1 MWNATSA
8 TRRKPRT
15 TTSARA
21 FNTPAH
27 RAPTRRVAVVGA
39 ALADCGRVEGLTP
52 YALHAQAARR
62 ALADSGLDRSV
73 VDGFASAGLGTLAPV
88 EVAEY
93 LGLRPTWTDSTAVG
107 GATWE
112 VMAAHAADAIA
123 AGHADA
129 VLLVYGSTARAD
141 VRAGRRTAN
150 LSFGARGPLQFEVPY
165 GHTLIA
171 KYAMAARRHMH
182 EYGTTPEQ
190 LAEVAVQARANAAR
204 NPDAMHRDPIT
215 VDEVLSGP
223 VIADPFTKLHCC
235 IRSDGGCAVLLA
247 AEEYVPDT
255 AKAPVW
261 ILGTGEHLSHSTM
274 SEWEDFTVSP
284 AAVSGRLA
292 FERAGVRPEDVDL
305 AEIYDAFT
313 YMTLVTLEDLGFC
326 AKGEGGAFVEKG
338 RLLRDGEL
346 PVNTDGGGLSAC
358 HPGMRG
364 LFLLVEAVRQLRGEA
379 GERQVRKAG
388 GRLPELAVAS
398 GTGGWFCSSGTV
410 VLGTR

>member
-1 MWNATSA
+1 MTPGTPTKARTSG
-8 TRRKPRT
+8 K
-15 TTSARA
+15 
-21 FNTPAH
+21 
-27 RAPTRRVAVVGA
+27 RRVAVVGVS
-39 ALADCGRVEGLTP
+39 LSDCGRVDEATP

-62 ALADSGLDRSV
+62 ALADSGLGREV
-73 VDGFASAGLGTLAPV
+73 VDGLASAGLGTLAPV

-93 LGLRPTWTDSTAVG
+93 LGLRPTWVDSTSVG
-107 GATWE
+107 GSTWE

-123 AGHADA
+123 AGHANA

-141 VRAGRRTAN
+141 IKAGRRTSN

-182 EYGTTPEQ
+182 EYGTTLEQ
-190 LAEVAVQARANAAR
+190 LASVAVQARANAAA
-204 NPDAMHRDPIT
+204 NPEAMFRDPVT
-215 VDEVLSGP
+215 VDDVLSGP
-223 VIADPFTKLHCC
+223 MIADPFTKLHCC
-235 IRSDGGCAVLLA
+235 IRSDGGAAVLLA
-247 AEEYVPDT
+247 AEEYVRDCRT
-255 AKAPVW
+255 APVW
-261 ILGTGEHLSHSTM
+261 VLGTGEHVSHTAM
-274 SEWEDFTVSP
+274 SEWADFTVSP

-292 FERAGVRPEDVDL
+292 FSRAGVRPDEIDL

-326 AKGEGGAFVEKG
+326 EKGEGGPFVDAAKG
-338 RLLRDGEL
+338 RLLVGGEL
-346 PVNTDGGGLSAC
+346 PVNTDGGGLSAQ

-379 GERQVRKAG
+379 GERQVRKTG

-410 VLGTR
+410 VLGRG

>member
-1 MWNATSA
+1 M
-8 TRRKPRT
+8 RRP
-15 TTSARA
+15 
-21 FNTPAH
+21 
-27 RAPTRRVAVVGA
+27 VAIVGV
-39 ALADCGRVEGLTP
+39 ALSDCGRVDTATP

-73 VDGFASAGLGTLAPV
+73 VDGLASAGLGTLAPV

-93 LGLRPTWTDSTAVG
+93 LGLRPRWVDSTSVG

-123 AGHADA
+123 AGHAEA

-141 VRAGRRTAN
+141 IKAGRRTAN

-165 GHTLIA
+165 GHTLVA

-182 EYGTTPEQ
+182 QYGTTPEQ
-190 LAEVAVQARANAAR
+190 LATVAVRARENAAL
-204 NPDAMHRDPIT
+204 NPEAMFRDPIT
-215 VDEVLSGP
+215 VDDVLSGP
-223 VIADPFTKLHCC
+223 LIADPFTTLHCC
-235 IRSDGGCAVLLA
+235 LRSDGGCAVLLA
-247 AEEYVPDT
+247 AREYVPDT

-261 ILGTGEHLSHSTM
+261 VLGTGEHVSHTTM

-292 FERAGVRPEDVDL
+292 FRRAGL
-305 AEIYDAFT
+305 APADMDFAQVYDAFT

-326 AKGEGGAFVEKG
+326 AKGEGGPYVEQG
-338 RLLRDGEL
+338 TL

-379 GERQVRKAG
+379 PGRQVEGA
-388 GRLPELAVAS
+388 RLGVVS

-410 VLGTR
+410 VLGRA

>member
-1 MWNATSA
+1 MPSAAPSTHTSGG
-8 TRRKPRT
+8 R
-15 TTSARA
+15 
-21 FNTPAH
+21 
-27 RAPTRRVAVVGA
+27 RRVAVVGVT
-39 ALADCGRVEGLTP
+39 LSDCGRVDEATP

-73 VDGFASAGLGTLAPV
+73 VDGLASAGLGTLAPV

-93 LGLRPTWTDSTAVG
+93 LGLRPTWVDSTAVG

-123 AGHADA
+123 AGHANA

-141 VRAGRRTAN
+141 IKARRRTSN

-165 GHTLIA
+165 GHTLVS

-182 EYGTTPEQ
+182 EYGTTLEQ
-190 LAEVAVQARANAAR
+190 LAAVAVQARANAAT
-204 NPDAMHRDPIT
+204 NPDAMFRTPIT
-215 VDEVLSGP
+215 VDEVLGGDM
-223 VIADPFTKLHCC
+223 IADPFTKLHCC

-255 AKAPVW
+255 AKEPVW
-261 ILGTGEHLSHSTM
+261 ILGSGTAVSHTTM
-274 SEWEDFTVSP
+274 SEWDDFTVSP

-292 FERAGVRPEDVDL
+292 FARAGLTPADVDL
-305 AEIYDAFT
+305 AQIYDAFT

-326 AKGEGGAFVEKG
+326 PKGEGGAFVEKG

-379 GERQVRKAG
+379 GAGQVRKRG
-388 GRLPELAVAS
+388 GHLPEVAVAS
-398 GTGGWFCSSGTV
+398 GTGGWFCSSATI
-410 VLGTR
+410 VLGRG

>member
-1 MWNATSA
+1 MSA
-8 TRRKPRT
+8 AKRKR
-15 TTSARA
+15 ARK
-21 FNTPAH
+21 
-27 RAPTRRVAVVGA
+27 VAVVGVS
-39 ALADCGRVEGLTP
+39 LSDCGRVDDATP

-62 ALADSGLDRSV
+62 ALADSGLDRSA
-73 VDGFASAGLGTLAPV
+73 VDGLASAGLGTLAPV

-93 LGLRPTWTDSTAVG
+93 LGLRPTWTDSTSVG
-107 GATWE
+107 GSTWE

-123 AGHADA
+123 AGHANA

-141 VRAGRRTAN
+141 IRAGRRTSN

-165 GHTLIA
+165 GHTLVA

-182 EYGTTPEQ
+182 QYGTTLEQ
-190 LAEVAVQARANAAR
+190 LADVAVQARANAAH
-204 NPDAMHRDPIT
+204 NPDAMFRTPIT
-215 VDEVLSGP
+215 VDEVLNGP

-247 AEEYVPDT
+247 GEEYVADT
-255 AKAPVW
+255 VKPPVW
-261 ILGTGEHLSHSTM
+261 VLGAGTAISHTTM
-274 SEWEDFTVSP
+274 SEWDDFTVSP
-284 AAVSGRLA
+284 ASASGRQA
-292 FERAGVRPEDVDL
+292 FERAGVGPSDIDV
-305 AEIYDAFT
+305 AELYDAFT

-326 AKGEGGAFVEKG
+326 AKGEGGAFVGKG
-338 RLLRDGEL
+338 RLTLDGEL
-346 PVNTDGGGLSAC
+346 PTNTDGGGLSAC

-379 GERQVRKAG
+379 GERQVHKAG

-410 VLGTR
+410 VLGRG

>member
-1 MWNATSA
+1 MTPGK
-8 TRRKPRT
+8 RK
-15 TTSARA
+15 
-21 FNTPAH
+21 
-27 RAPTRRVAVVGA
+27 VAVVGVS
-39 ALADCGRVEGLTP
+39 LSDCGRVDDATP

-62 ALADSGLDRSV
+62 ALADAGMDRSL
-73 VDGFASAGLGTLAPV
+73 VDGFASAGLGTLPPA

-93 LGLRPTWTDSTAVG
+93 LGLRPTWVDSTAVG
-107 GATWE
+107 GSTWE

-123 AGHADA
+123 AGHAEA

-141 VRAGRRTAN
+141 IKAGRRTGN

-182 EYGTTPEQ
+182 AYGTTLEQ
-190 LAEVAVQARANAAR
+190 LASVAVQARANAAL
-204 NPDAMHRDPIT
+204 NPDAMFRTPIT
-215 VDEVLSGP
+215 TDDVLSGP
-223 VIADPFTKLHCC
+223 MIADPFTKLHCC
-235 IRSDGGCAVLLA
+235 LRSDGGAAVLLA
-247 AEEYVPDT
+247 AEEYVRDCRT
-255 AKAPVW
+255 APVW
-261 ILGTGEHLSHSTM
+261 ILGTGEHVSHTTM
-274 SEWEDFTVSP
+274 SEWPDFTVSP

-292 FERAGVRPEDVDL
+292 FERAGVRPDEIDV
-305 AEIYDAFT
+305 AELYDAFT

-326 AKGEGGAFVEKG
+326 AKGEGGQFVEKG
-338 RLLRDGEL
+338 RLTVGGEL
-346 PVNTDGGGLSAC
+346 PVNTDGGGLSAQ

-379 GERQVRKAG
+379 GERQVRKTG

-410 VLGTR
+410 VLGRG